1 MPRFG
6 RGARLTSAAQED
18 YLKAIHALSNE
29 GEAVPNSQ
37 LVEEL
42 AVSAA
47 SVSEMLGKLAAL
59 DLVTHDPYR
68 GARLTDA
75 GRTIA
80 VEIVRHH
87 RLLET
92 YLVQALGYTW
102 DEVHQEADRLEHAI
116 SEQFEERMWEAL
128 GRPAFDPH
136 GDPIPGLDGRLEAPS
151 AQSLHLAPAGVTV
164 AVSRISDR
172 DPEKLRAI
180 ERLGIAPGQLIRI
193 VAQSRWE
200 APVVVELAG
209 VEIPVPLG
217 LARAIFTRDADG

>member
-1 MPRFG
+1 
-6 RGARLTSAAQED
+6 
-18 YLKAIHALSNE
+18 
-29 GEAVPNSQ
+29 
-37 LVEEL
+37 VEEL

-59 DLVTHDPYR
+59 ELVTHDPYH
-68 GARLTDA
+68 GARLTEA

-92 YLVQALGYTW
+92 YLVQALGYSW

-136 GDPIPGLDGRLEAPS
+136 GDPIPGPDGRLEALT
-151 AQSLHLAPAGVTV
+151 AQSLHLATAGASVV
-164 AVSRISDR
+164 VSRISDR

-180 ERLGIAPGQLIRI
+180 ERLGITPGHRIRI
-193 VAQSRWE
+193 IHESQWE
-200 APVVVELAG
+200 GPVVVEVHGAD
-209 VEIPVPLG
+209 VAVPLG
-217 LARAIFTRDADG
+217 LARAIFTRMANG